1 MDAYKKVEV
10 NEAFFEEWQRRKW
23 LWDVKLD
30 DIKMTMLENL
40 GGII

>member
-10 NEAFFEEWQRRKW
+10 NEAFVEECQRRKW

-30 DIKMTMLENL
+30 DIKMTMLENV

>member
-10 NEAFFEEWQRRKW
+10 NEDFVEEWQRRKW

>member
-1 MDAYKKVEV
+1 MDAYKKVKV
-10 NEAFFEEWQRRKW
+10 NEDFVEEWQRRKW